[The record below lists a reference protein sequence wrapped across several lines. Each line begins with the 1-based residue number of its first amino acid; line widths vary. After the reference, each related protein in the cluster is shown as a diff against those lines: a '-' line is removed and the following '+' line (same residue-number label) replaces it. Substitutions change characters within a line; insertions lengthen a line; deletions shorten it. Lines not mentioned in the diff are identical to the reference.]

1 MYRKTVLVALVLA
14 AVMVVPA
21 VASADPASSS
31 RGERLRSP
39 HHQFPKPAASVHADT
54 APSTAGGTGSGT
66 NTISFGNFDS
76 GDMCVVLGTLTG
88 HAGVFDASYFHGYL
102 SDKAMLSA
110 NTTPVNGVQREPLSK
125 YRAYPDA
132 YGLWV
137 PSVTAARRTAARD
150 FARAQLGEPY
160 VINASKTNDQ
170 AWYCSKLVWAAY
182 RRTSGV
188 DLDADGGYFVWPVDL
203 LNDPATYVFAAG

>member
-14 AVMVVPA
+14 AVMAVPG
-21 VASADPASSS
+21 VASADPASSG
-31 RGERLRSP
+31 RGERHRSP
-39 HHQFPKPAASVHADT
+39 RHHLPKPPASAHADI
-54 APSTAGGTGSGT
+54 APSTAGGSGSGT

-76 GDMCVVLGTLTG
+76 GDICVVLGTLTG
-88 HAGVFDASYFHGYL
+88 HAGVFDGSYYHGYL

-110 NTTPVNGVQREPLSK
+110 NTTPVSGVQREPLSK

-137 PSVTAARRTAARD
+137 PSVTAAKRTAARD

-160 VINASKTNDQ
+160 VINASKTNDA
-170 AWYCSKLVWAAY
+170 AWYCSKLAWAGY
-182 RRTSGV
+182 RRTSGI